1 MKQVESGHSTARV
14 HVGATAFLGVQ
25 VEDGPSGI
33 TIAGVVSNGPAA
45 QAGLATGDVITAIG
59 GTDVTS
65 AAAIQKAILARAP
78 GAKVSVTYLDETG
91 SHTVTV
97 TLGSGPAQ

>member
-1 MKQVESGHSTARV
+1 V

-25 VEDGPSGI
+25 VEDGPSGV
-33 TIAGVVSNGPAA
+33 TIAGLVSNGPAA

-59 GTDVTS
+59 GTNVSS
-65 AAAIQKAILARAP
+65 AAAIQKAILARPP
-78 GAKVSVTYLDETG
+78 GARVGVTYLDETG